1 MPKMIQVSYVSKSY
15 GTRFNRTKILENLS
29 FSVDK
34 GEFVGI
40 MGPSGAGKTT
50 LMNLLATIDAPTLGS
65 ITIANQEVTK
75 LDEKE
80 RSDFRRKEIG
90 FIFQDYNLLE
100 TITVKDNILLPLA
113 IDRTSVQESEQR
125 INEISELLGLAH
137 LLDRYPSELSNGQKQ
152 RVTAARA
159 IIKRPSVVF
168 ADEPTGAL
176 DSKAATELLRYLS
189 DVNRQ
194 EDTTILMVT
203 HDPFT
208 ASYCN
213 RILFIKDGVFF
224 SEVVK
229 RGSRKEFFDQVI
241 DMQAT
246 IGGGG
251 RMNAH

>member
-1 MPKMIQVSYVSKSY
+1 
-15 GTRFNRTKILENLS
+15 
-29 FSVDK
+29 
-34 GEFVGI
+34 
-40 MGPSGAGKTT
+40 
-50 LMNLLATIDAPTLGS
+50 MNLLATIDAPTLGS
-65 ITIANQEVTK
+65 ITIAGQETTK
-75 LDEKE
+75 MTDKE
-80 RSDFRRKEIG
+80 RSDFRRKQIG
-90 FIFQDYNLLE
+90 FIFQDYNLLD
-100 TITVKDNILLPLA
+100 TLSVKDNILLPLA
-113 IDRTSVQESEQR
+113 IDRTPVKEMNQR
-125 INEISELLGLAH
+125 LEEISHLLGLAH
-137 LLDRYPSELSNGQKQ
+137 LLARYPNELSNGQKQ

-159 IIKRPSVVF
+159 IIKRPNVVF

-176 DSKAATELLRYLS
+176 DSKAATELLRYLTE
-189 DVNRQ
+189 VNHQ

>member
-1 MPKMIQVSYVSKSY
+1 
-15 GTRFNRTKILENLS
+15 
-29 FSVDK
+29 
-34 GEFVGI
+34 VGI

>member
-1 MPKMIQVSYVSKSY
+1 
-15 GTRFNRTKILENLS
+15 
-29 FSVDK
+29 
-34 GEFVGI
+34 

>member
-1 MPKMIQVSYVSKSY
+1 MNQ
-15 GTRFNRTKILENLS
+15 RLE
-29 FSVDK
+29 
-34 GEFVGI
+34 
-40 MGPSGAGKTT
+40 
-50 LMNLLATIDAPTLGS
+50 
-65 ITIANQEVTK
+65 
-75 LDEKE
+75 
-80 RSDFRRKEIG
+80 
-90 FIFQDYNLLE
+90 
-100 TITVKDNILLPLA
+100 
-113 IDRTSVQESEQR
+113 
-125 INEISELLGLAH
+125 EISHLLGLAH
-137 LLDRYPSELSNGQKQ
+137 LLARYPNELSNGQKQ

-159 IIKRPSVVF
+159 IIKRPNVVF

-176 DSKAATELLRYLS
+176 DSKAATELLRYLTE
-189 DVNRQ
+189 VNHQ